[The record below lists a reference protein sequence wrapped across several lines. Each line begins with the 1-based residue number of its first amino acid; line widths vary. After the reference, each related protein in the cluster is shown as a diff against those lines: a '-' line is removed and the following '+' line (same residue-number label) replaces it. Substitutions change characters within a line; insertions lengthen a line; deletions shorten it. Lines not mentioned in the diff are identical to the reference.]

1 MIRVGFS
8 GFGAIFLLVLESY
21 IAMYL
26 KGASTIEFGGLS
38 PVISIWT
45 MNFFLLFTMFTH
57 YKIWKE
63 NRELTKEKTSV

>member
-1 MIRVGFS
+1 MIRVAFS
-8 GFGAIFLLVLESY
+8 SFGAIILIVIESY

-26 KGASTIEFGGLS
+26 KGSSTIQFGGLS
-38 PVISIWT
+38 PVISIWA

-63 NRELTKEKTSV
+63 NREVTKENTSV